1 MHALEQDLATRLEGV
16 NTAGP
21 NALVVPAEYLDVVP
35 GKRRN
40 EGVKETT

>member
-1 MHALEQDLATRLEGV
+1 MPAHGAPALEQNLSTLLEDV
-16 NTAGP
+16 HTARP

-40 EGVKETT
+40 